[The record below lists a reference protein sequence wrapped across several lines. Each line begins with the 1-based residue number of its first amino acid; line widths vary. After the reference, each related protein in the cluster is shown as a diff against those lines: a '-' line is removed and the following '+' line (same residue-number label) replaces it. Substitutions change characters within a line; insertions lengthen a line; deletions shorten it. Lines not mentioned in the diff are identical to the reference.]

1 MEKRVM
7 GKSIKNK
14 NKQSYSTSI
23 PKQDL
28 RYFDQ
33 EAINKSF
40 ILRMRK
46 WFIELK
52 TRIYHFGIK
61 RFSIMIVPHTGK
73 KGFNLHISNFMILF
87 AIFIFSIAAL
97 STAYI
102 LATGQQ
108 STRNQVR
115 LVVENDALEEKIF
128 SVSQTVESLSD
139 YFTQFRLEVGSIIN
153 TPIESSVVSSLNDPE
168 LSINTDEGTPK
179 EIIQLRKLEKELD
192 VTKEKIFRIGNF
204 MQENKRTLREIP
216 SIYPLATRAR
226 ITSRFGVR
234 RNPFDHRGFEGHE
247 GLDLANLPG
256 TPIYAGADGVVLK
269 AGVQGGY
276 GNFIE
281 ISHKY
286 GFRTRYGHMQGFA
299 TQIYPGARVKQGQVI
314 GYVGATG
321 RVTGYHL
328 HYEVLIGNRRVDPEP
343 FVMMLR

>member
-1 MEKRVM
+1 M
-7 GKSIKNK
+7 GKLKNK
-14 NKQSYSTSI
+14 NTNSNNPLI

-33 EAINKSF
+33 DIVKKSF
-40 ILRMRK
+40 ILRIK
-46 WFIELK
+46 KFFIELK
-52 TRIYHFGIK
+52 IKIYYFGIK
-61 RFSIMIVPHTGK
+61 RFSIMIVPHTGRE
-73 KGFNLHISNFMILF
+73 GFNLHISNFMILF
-87 AIFIFSIAAL
+87 FVCIFGIATLA
-97 STAYI
+97 TAYI
-102 LATGQQ
+102 LATGQR

-115 LVVENDALEEKIF
+115 LIVENDALEEKIF
-128 SVSQTVESLSD
+128 SVSQTVESLSE
-139 YFTQFRLEVGSIIN
+139 YFMQFRLEVGSIIN

-168 LSINTDEGTPK
+168 LSIATNNTTPK

-216 SIYPLATRAR
+216 SIYPLATRGR
-226 ITSRFGVR
+226 ITSRFGIR
-234 RNPFDHRGFEGHE
+234 RNPFDRRGIEGHE

-256 TPIYAGADGVVLK
+256 TPIYAGADGVILK

-276 GNFIE
+276 GNFVE

-286 GFRTRYGHMQGFA
+286 GFRTRYGHLQGFA
-299 TQIYPGARVKQGQVI
+299 AQVYPGARVKQGQVI

-328 HYEVLIGNRRVDPEP
+328 HYEVLIGTRRVDPEP